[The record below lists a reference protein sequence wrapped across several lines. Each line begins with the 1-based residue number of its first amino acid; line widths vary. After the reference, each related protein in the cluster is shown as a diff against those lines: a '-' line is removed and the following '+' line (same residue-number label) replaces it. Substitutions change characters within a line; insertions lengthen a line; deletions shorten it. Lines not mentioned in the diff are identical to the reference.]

1 MKKEVYP
8 ALQMVQGL
16 TNKYPKCW
24 DIIEDMRVHFASE
37 FPAWCYIPVGA
48 CQAITEHISGHVDLD
63 GSMCMAAA
71 AAWRQSKNV
80 YTFDLDMQNTLFEQA
95 DEELVLPVSIFD
107 RMPYPCIYI
116 ETKGLPIHGFFVHKE
131 YDVNT
136 KKSEL
141 RFYFVNPDGH
151 GYGMMMHLLQNRTI
165 TECME
170 DTFKTVREK
179 STYYANQDAKP
190 ATRMIALSLQL
201 VIYICAE
208 NAEVNENPVQKKI
221 YRRDKTV
228 KDAYREMRK
237 WDVGYKMGS
246 LLRAARTTGAT
257 GEIKAETAGTGSPK
271 RPHSR
276 RGHWSHYHVG
286 PGRKETIVK
295 WIAPTF
301 VNAEMLDLENMPV
314 TITKITNE

>member
-8 ALQMVQGL
+8 ALQMVLGL

-37 FPAWCYIPVGA
+37 FPSWCYIPIGA
-48 CQAITEHISGHVDLD
+48 CQAITDRISGHVEIDD
-63 GSMCMAAA
+63 STRMAAA
-71 AAWRQSKNV
+71 APWRQSKNV
-80 YTFDLDMQNTLFEQA
+80 YTFDLDLQNTLFEQA
-95 DEELVLPVSIFD
+95 DEELVLPVSIFE
-107 RMPYPCIYI
+107 RMPYPCLYI
-116 ETKGLPIHGFFVHKE
+116 ETKELPIHGFFVHRE
-131 YDVNT
+131 YDGNT

-141 RFYFVNPDGH
+141 RFYFVYPDGH
-151 GYGMMMHLLQNRTI
+151 GYGMPMHILQNKTI
-165 TECME
+165 AECME
-170 DTFKTVREK
+170 ETYRIARE
-179 STYYANQDAKP
+179 NIP
-190 ATRMIALSLQL
+190 AMGNWDMQPLTTQIALALQL

-208 NAEVNENPVQKKI
+208 NAEVSENPVQKQI
-221 YRRDKTV
+221 YRRDRTV
-228 KDAYREMRK
+228 KDAYREMRR

-246 LLRAARTTGAT
+246 LLRAAKTAGTTG
-257 GEIKAETAGTGSPK
+257 ERKAETAGTGSPK

-301 VNAEMLDLENMPV
+301 INAEKLDLENMPV
-314 TITKITNE
+314 TITKITK